1 MKTVPTFSKR
11 KFLGVRWVV
20 ANKFML
26 LLEFCWVSSYGE
38 KIVQNLLL
46 RGGFWLN
53 YRYSWEV
60 TIKLWLVVGGDGKI
74 MARSGWSWVV
84 GMKLWLVVAAR
95 GWWRQNYGWS

>member
-1 MKTVPTFSKR
+1 M
-11 KFLGVRWVV
+11 
-20 ANKFML
+20 ANKFRL
-26 LLEFCWVSSYGE
+26 RLEFCWVSSYGE

-95 GWWRQNYGWS
+95 GWWRQNCGW